1 MTRKRGP
8 VFLVGGYLLLVAVLL
23 AVFFHGVTW
32 NPTAMKRVAY
42 GAGCVAFVLFSCQ
55 LLLAARLR
63 WLDQWVSQDR
73 LYVLHGVLAVVALVV
88 VWTHGILVTWGHE
101 GESALKEAGE
111 IARLLFLLTTIGG
124 ALLLGT
130 VWLER
135 IPGYAKLRQGIRRV
149 FHLRYHWCVWLHN
162 LAIVAVTVMLVH
174 ILLLKASTLVPFK
187 VICVLLYAVT
197 VGTHLYHRFLRR
209 WFLPVWRCKE
219 AVRVDGAVHTL
230 RFTPESGEGM
240 PSVAGQF
247 AYLSVDLPGLR
258 EPHPF
263 TIAGNRDGEVEFDV
277 KAVGDWTQGLAAV
290 TAGSEARLHGP
301 FGAFTMAEIGSV
313 SPLLF
318 LAGGIGIT
326 PLLAMV
332 RELAATDSQR
342 RVRLIWS
349 VREEQDAFARD
360 ELDELAGRLPN
371 LSITVWVS
379 HGPGGRG
386 WLDAAA
392 LGTLLEGTDLARTEA
407 FLCGPP
413 PFMDAMARNL
423 GGLGLPKAQ
432 VHRERFGF

>member
-1 MTRKRGP
+1 MTRTRGP
-8 VFLVGGYLLLVAVLL
+8 VFLAGAYLLLVAVLL
-23 AVFFHGVTW
+23 AVFFQGVTW
-32 NPTAMKRVAY
+32 DPPAMKQVAY

-55 LLLAARLR
+55 LVLAARLR
-63 WLDQWVSQDR
+63 WLDRWVSQDR
-73 LYVLHGVLAVVALVV
+73 LYVLHGVLAMVALAV
-88 VWTHGILVTWGHE
+88 VWTHGILVTWGNE

-124 ALLLGT
+124 VLLLGT
-130 VWLER
+130 IWLER
-135 IPGYAKLRQGIRRV
+135 VPGYARLRQGIRRV

-174 ILLLKASTLVPFK
+174 IMLLKAPSLAPFK
-187 VICVLLYAVT
+187 VACAALYAVA

-219 AVRVDGAVHTL
+219 AVKVDGAVHTL
-230 RFTPESGEGM
+230 RFTAESGEPM

-247 AYLSVDLPGLR
+247 AYLSVELPGLR

-263 TIAGNRDGEVEFDV
+263 TIAGNRDGELEFDV
-277 KAVGDWTQGLAAV
+277 KAVGDWTQSLAAV

-301 FGAFTMAEIGSV
+301 FGAFTMAGVGSDR
-313 SPLLF
+313 SLLL

-326 PLLAMV
+326 PFLAMV
-332 RELAATDSQR
+332 RELAVMDSQR
-342 RVRLIWS
+342 RVRLVWS
-349 VREEQDAFARD
+349 VKDEQDAFARD
-360 ELDELAGRLPN
+360 ELDDLMGRLPN
-371 LSITVWVS
+371 LTVTVWVT
-379 HGPGGRG
+379 HGANGRG

-392 LGTLLEGTDLARTEA
+392 LGTLLAGTELAQAEA

-413 PFMDAMARNL
+413 AFMDAMAQAM
-423 GGLGLPKAQ
+423 GGLGLTKQQ